1 MKWHKVAPDDLPT
14 EDEFVI
20 VSFLLFGKRMAE
32 SCAVARLSENYYG
45 DTVGDDGNQYY
56 PIDASDRWAYI
67 ELPED

>member
-1 MKWHKVAPDDLPT
+1 M
-14 EDEFVI
+14 I

-45 DTVGDDGNQYY
+45 DTVWDDGNQYY